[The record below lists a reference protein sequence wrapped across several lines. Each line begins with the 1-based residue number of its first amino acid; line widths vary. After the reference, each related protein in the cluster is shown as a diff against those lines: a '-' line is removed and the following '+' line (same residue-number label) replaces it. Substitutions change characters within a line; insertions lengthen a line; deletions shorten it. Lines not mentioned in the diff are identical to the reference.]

1 MFGLFSKKSP
11 IDKLV
16 VQHKKLLEEAYKL
29 SVTNRSASDS
39 KTAEAHEVLQK
50 IEQLKKEQ

>member
-1 MFGLFSKKSP
+1 MFGLFSEKSP